1 MQSSQPWPMPPTT
14 VPPGELKKGCRVSSR
29 TFDWGWRL
37 AFHGCTML
45 YIKGSA
51 GIMYHHPVS
60 GDQNH
65 RRSSMNH
72 TIHSVTARL
81 MEKNIYECK
90 YPWNYSSFK
99 SCDHWLQQFGLVTFC
114 PNPNPLTASRL
125 AVATNA
131 MYQRPCGGFPT
142 IQMLQILEVKRFFF
156 WTVRPRDLCFRGLVR
171 RSIIQLASV
180 VTDNFYT
187 TGVIMGYP
195 MCGVSSTACCHVL
208 QPWYNPWY
216 YPWYNQL
223 WGYLMLP

>member
-1 MQSSQPWPMPPTT
+1 MVVQCCTSKDQLASCIIIRCLGTRIIGAAVWITPYIP
-14 VPPGELKKGCRVSSR
+14 SR
-29 TFDWGWRL
+29 HVWW
-37 AFHGCTML
+37 
-45 YIKGSA
+45 K
-51 GIMYHHPVS
+51 
-60 GDQNH
+60 
-65 RRSSMNH
+65 
-72 TIHSVTARL
+72 
-81 MEKNIYECK
+81 KNIYECK

-125 AVATNA
+125 AFATNA